1 MPVRPRFVAV
11 VLVLALLTGGLGV
24 PAHAQQDPQPTVGAI
39 QTQIA
44 DLETR
49 LTAIA
54 APAGHPGTPMSD
66 RTVVYEGF
74 TLTFTEYR
82 RSPSIGDVHAH
93 GVFVLV
99 FFTAIHDGAERAR
112 VPTRDFL
119 LTDQYETVYTIDD
132 YAMVLLGFTYP
143 TNGTLAPGMEYH
155 LAVAYDVW
163 LDAAD
168 LRLVIERAGFSL
180 AMDALDYR
188 PPYKPTPTPSG
199 AL

>member
-1 MPVRPRFVAV
+1 VRPRFVAV
-11 VLVLALLTGGLGV
+11 VLVLALLAGALGV
-24 PAHAQQDPQPTVGAI
+24 TAHAQQDPQPTVGAI

-54 APAGHPGTPMSD
+54 APAGHPGTPTSD

-74 TLTFTEYR
+74 TLTFAEYR
-82 RSPSIGDVHAH
+82 RSPSIGDVHAR
-93 GVFVLV
+93 GAFVLV

-112 VPTRDFL
+112 VPTQEFL
-119 LTDQYETVYTIDD
+119 LTDQYKTVYTIDD
-132 YAMVLLGFTYP
+132 YAMGRLAFTYP
-143 TNGTLAPGMEYH
+143 TTGTLAPGMEYH

-163 LDAAD
+163 PDAAD

-180 AMDALDYR
+180 ALDALDYR
-188 PPYKPTPTPSG
+188 PPYRPTPTPSG